1 MNEKKALRVLVVFEF
16 EGIEDPDSNE
26 ADAIV
31 ESLVHKCDRFRAE
44 AGAHSAWVEEM
55 YGADKEEDEVS
66 EVERLRKENKWRKD
80 EHALLSRDEAALSLK
95 CRWLREENERL
106 REALKKIRHEVTNDI
121 GGLPR
126 DEALNIITWVAE
138 TADAALRQEV

>member
-1 MNEKKALRVLVVFEF
+1 MNEKKVFRVLVVLEF
-16 EGIEDPDSNE
+16 DGIETPDCDE
-26 ADAIV
+26 ACTIV

-66 EVERLRKENKWRKD
+66 EVERLREENK
-80 EHALLSRDEAALSLK
+80 
-95 CRWLREENERL
+95 RL
-106 REALKKIRHEVTNDI
+106 REGLKKIHHEVTNDI
-121 GGLPR
+121 AGLPR